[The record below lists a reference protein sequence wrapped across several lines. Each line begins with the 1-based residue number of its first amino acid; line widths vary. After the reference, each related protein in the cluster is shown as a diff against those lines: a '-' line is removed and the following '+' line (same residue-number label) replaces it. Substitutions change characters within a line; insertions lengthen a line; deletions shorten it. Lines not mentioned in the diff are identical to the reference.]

1 MGLARYDTVAMVRSR
16 TLILAAAAVTLAAA
30 AGAERGADG
39 ELKVLY
45 WQAPSILNPFLSGG
59 TKDIHAASLILE
71 PLARYDENGD
81 MVPWLAAEIPT
92 LDNGGVAADLR
103 SITWKLRDDV
113 VWSDGTPFTARDVA
127 FTAAYCMDPSGGCA
141 SASRF
146 RDVEAVEAV
155 DDHTVRIAF
164 AVPMP
169 FPYAPFVG
177 SILPV
182 LQQRQFEHCTG
193 ARAPE
198 CTAENFAPIGTGPY
212 RVAEFR
218 PNDVV
223 RYVVNDRYRHP
234 DLPAF
239 SSVLLKGGGDAVS
252 AARAVLV
259 TGEFD
264 YAWNLQ
270 VEPEILADM
279 ERAGRGTILSAFG
292 TYVERLVVQ
301 KTDPDP
307 ALGDKRSTYQDG
319 GNPHPFLSDP
329 AVPRALSMAI
339 DRAILVEAGYGP
351 AGRVTCNV
359 LPAPPAYASTAND
372 WCLTQD
378 LDGAN
383 RLLDEA
389 GWVRGRDGVRV
400 KDGVRLSILY
410 QTSTNSV
417 RQGTQALIKQMW
429 REIGVETDLKNIN
442 ASVFFGS
449 DPASPDTYQK
459 FYADI
464 QMYTNNFDGT
474 DPQAYMAGWTCSEI
488 PGPEHQW
495 IGANISRYCSAEYD
509 ALVAELAETGG
520 LEQRAAIAKRMNDLL
535 IDDGAIIP
543 LIHRGEIAARSLT
556 LGGVR
561 HNAWDAA
568 LWNLHEWR
576 RLE

>member
-1 MGLARYDTVAMVRSR
+1 MTGAPVLIQRRIL
-16 TLILAAAAVTLAAA
+16 TLTAAAVLLLATA

-45 WQAPSILNPFLSGG
+45 WQAPSILNPFLSAG
-59 TKDIHAASLILE
+59 TKDVHAASLILE
-71 PLARYDENGD
+71 PLARYDPDGG

-92 LDNGGVAADLR
+92 LDNGGVAPDLR
-103 SITWKLRDDV
+103 SITWKLRKGV
-113 VWSDGTPFTARDVA
+113 TWSDGAPFTAHDVA

-146 RDVEAVEAV
+146 QDVEAVVAV
-155 DDHTVRIAF
+155 DDHTVRIDF
-164 AVPMP
+164 DVPTP

-182 LQQRQFEHCTG
+182 LQKRQFQHCAG

-212 RVAEFR
+212 KVAEFR

-279 ERAGRGTILSAFG
+279 ERAGRGEVLSAFG
-292 TYVERLVVQ
+292 TFVERLVVQ
-301 KTDPDP
+301 KTNPDP
-307 ALGDKRSTYQDG
+307 ALGERRSTYADG

-329 AVPRALSMAI
+329 AVTRALSLAI
-339 DRAILVEAGYGP
+339 DREILVDAGYGK
-351 AGRVTCNV
+351 AGRVTCNI
-359 LPAPPAYASTAND
+359 LPAPPVYASTANE
-372 WCLTQD
+372 WCRRRD
-378 LDGAN
+378 VSAAN
-383 RLLDEA
+383 RLLDAA
-389 GWVRGRDGVRV
+389 GWVRGSDGIRAR
-400 KDGVRLSILY
+400 DGVRLSILY

-429 REIGVETDLKNIN
+429 REIGVETELKNIS
-442 ASVFFGS
+442 ASVFFGG

-474 DPQAYMAGWTCSEI
+474 DPQAYLAGWLCSEI
-488 PGPEHQW
+488 PGPANQW
-495 IGANISRYCSAEYD
+495 IGSNIPRYCNPDYD
-509 ALVAELAETGG
+509 ALAAELSKTAG
-520 LEQRAAIAKRMNDLL
+520 LERRAAIAKRMNDLL
-535 IDDGAIIP
+535 VGDGAVIP

-561 HNAWDAA
+561 HNAWDAS

-576 RLE
+576 RVE

>member
-1 MGLARYDTVAMVRSR
+1 MVKLR
-16 TLILAAAAVTLAAA
+16 TLILAAAAVALASTAA
-30 AGAERGADG
+30 AERGADG
-39 ELKVLY
+39 ELRMLY
-45 WQAPSILNPFLSGG
+45 WQAPSILNPYLSGG

-92 LDNGGVAADLR
+92 LDNGGVAQDLM

-113 VWSDGTPFTARDVA
+113 VWSDGTPFTAEDVA
-127 FTAAYCMDPSGGCA
+127 FTAAYCVDPTGGCS
-141 SASRF
+141 SAAAF
-146 RDVEAVEAV
+146 QGVAGVEAV
-155 DDHTVRIAF
+155 DAHTVRIDF
-164 AVPMP
+164 DVPMP

-177 SILPV
+177 SIVPV
-182 LQQRQFEHCTG
+182 LQKRQFEQCTG

-198 CTAENFAPIGTGPY
+198 CTDENFAPIGTGPFK
-212 RVAEFR
+212 VDDFR

-223 RYVVNDRYRHP
+223 RYVVNERYRNP
-234 DLPAF
+234 GQPAF
-239 SSVLLKGGGDAVS
+239 SSVLMKGGGDAVS

-264 YAWNLQ
+264 YGWNLQ

-279 ERAGRGTILSAFG
+279 EKSGKGEVVTAFG
-292 TYVERLVVQ
+292 TLVERLVVNM
-301 KTDPDP
+301 TNPDS
-307 ALGDKRSTYQDG
+307 ALGDARSTYQDG
-319 GNPHPFLSDP
+319 ANPHPFLSDP
-329 AVPRALSMAI
+329 MVVRALSMAI
-339 DRAILVEAGYGP
+339 DREILVDAGYGP
-351 AGRVTCNV
+351 AGQVTCNV
-359 LPAPPAYASTAND
+359 LSAPAVYASTAND
-372 WCLTQD
+372 WCLTPD
-378 LDGAN
+378 IEGAS

-389 GWVRGRDGVRV
+389 GWVHGRDGVRA

-429 REIGVETDLKNIN
+429 REIGVETELRNIN

-474 DPQAYMAGWTCSEI
+474 DPQAYMAGWVCDKI
-488 PGPEHQW
+488 PGPANQW
-495 IGANISRYCSAEYD
+495 NGSNISRYCNPAYD
-509 ALVAELAETGG
+509 ALAAAFAETGG
-520 LEQRAAIAKRMNDLL
+520 IEARAAIAKRMNDLL
-535 IDDGAIIP
+535 VSDGALVP
-543 LIHRGEIAARSLT
+543 LIHRGEIAARSLS

-561 HNAWDAA
+561 HSAWDAT
-568 LWNLHEWR
+568 LWNINEWHR
-576 RLE
+576 VE

>member
-1 MGLARYDTVAMVRSR
+1 MAKLRI
-16 TLILAAAAVTLAAA
+16 LILAAAAVAVLASTAA
-30 AGAERGADG
+30 AERGTDG
-39 ELKVLY
+39 ELKMLY
-45 WQAPSILNPFLSGG
+45 WQAPSILNPYLSGG

-81 MVPWLAAEIPT
+81 MVPWLAAGIPT
-92 LDNGGVAADLR
+92 LDNRGVAQDLM
-103 SITWKLRDDV
+103 SITWTLRDDV
-113 VWSDGTPFTARDVA
+113 VWSDGTPFTAEDVA

-141 SASRF
+141 AAASF
-146 RDVEAVEAV
+146 QGVGSVEALN
-155 DDHTVRIAF
+155 DHTVRIDF
-164 AVPMP
+164 DVPMP

-177 SILPV
+177 SIVPI
-182 LQQRQFEHCTG
+182 LQKRQFEQCTG

-198 CTAENFAPIGTGPY
+198 CTDQNFAPVGTGPF
-212 RVAEFR
+212 VVDEFR

-223 RYVVNDRYRHP
+223 RYVVNERYRNA
-234 DLPAF
+234 DQPAF
-239 SSVLLKGGGDAVS
+239 SSVLMKGGGDAVS

-264 YAWNLQ
+264 HAWNLQ

-279 ERAGRGTILSAFG
+279 EQSGRGEVMSAFG
-292 TYVERLVVQ
+292 TFVERLVIN
-301 KTDPDP
+301 KTNPDP
-307 ALGDKRSTYQDG
+307 SLGDTRSTHRDG
-319 GNPHPFLSDP
+319 ANPHPFLSDP
-329 AVPRALSMAI
+329 VVVRALSLAI
-339 DRAILVEAGYGP
+339 DRDILVEAGYGP

-359 LPAPPAYASTAND
+359 LPAPPVYASTAND

-378 LDGAN
+378 IEEAN

-389 GWVRGRDGVRV
+389 GWVPGRDGVRE

-429 REIGVETDLKNIN
+429 REIGVETDLRNIS

-474 DPQAYMAGWTCSEI
+474 DPQAYMAGWVCDKM
-488 PGPEHQW
+488 PGPANQW
-495 IGANISRYCSAEYD
+495 NGSNISRYCNPAYD
-509 ALVAELAETGG
+509 ALAAEFAETGG
-520 LEQRAAIAKRMNDLL
+520 IEQRAEIAKRMNDLL
-535 IDDGAIIP
+535 VQDGVVVP
-543 LIHRGEIAARSLT
+543 LIHRGEIGARSLS
-556 LGGVR
+556 LGGIR
-561 HNAWDAA
+561 HNAWDAT
-568 LWNLHEWR
+568 LWNINEWHR
-576 RLE
+576 IE

>member
-1 MGLARYDTVAMVRSR
+1 MTGARALITRR
-16 TLILAAAAVTLAAA
+16 ILILTAAAVLLLATA

-45 WQAPSILNPFLSGG
+45 WQAPSILNPFLSAG

-71 PLARYDENGD
+71 PLARYDPNGG

-92 LDNGGVAADLR
+92 LANGGVAPDLR
-103 SITWKLRDDV
+103 SITWKLRKGV
-113 VWSDGTPFTARDVA
+113 TWSDGAPFTAHDVA

-146 RDVEAVEAV
+146 QDVEAVVAV
-155 DDHTVRIAF
+155 DDHTVRIDF
-164 AVPMP
+164 AVPTP

-182 LQQRQFEHCTG
+182 LQKRQFQHCAG
-193 ARAPE
+193 ARASE

-212 RVAEFR
+212 KVAEFR

-279 ERAGRGTILSAFG
+279 ERAGSGTVLSAFG

-307 ALGDKRSTYQDG
+307 ALGDRRSTWQDG
-319 GNPHPFLSDP
+319 RNPHPFLTDP
-329 AVPRALSMAI
+329 VVTRALSMAI
-339 DRAILVEAGYGP
+339 DRAILVDAGYGP

-372 WCLTQD
+372 WCLAPD
-378 LDGAN
+378 PDGAN
-383 RLLDEA
+383 RLLDQA

-429 REIGVETDLKNIN
+429 RQIGVETELKNIN

-474 DPQAYMAGWTCSEI
+474 DPQAYLAGWLCSEI
-488 PGPEHQW
+488 PGPANQW
-495 IGANISRYCSAEYD
+495 IGSNIPRYCNPDYD
-509 ALVAELAETGG
+509 ALAAELTKTAG
-520 LEQRAAIAKRMNDLL
+520 LERRAAIAKRMNDLL
-535 IDDGAIIP
+535 VGDGAVIP

-561 HNAWDAA
+561 HNAWDAS

-576 RLE
+576 RVE